1 MSTAE
6 VETGLVLGPELNG
19 TSMTPEEFDAVEE
32 ADELYVYELIRGVL
46 VVSPSPLDTERG
58 PNEML
63 GHLLLTY
70 RQQHPRG
77 SSLDWTLP
85 EHTMKTAGN
94 RRRADRV
101 IWAGLGRMPDTRR
114 DLPSI
119 VAEFVS
125 TGKRNR
131 HRDYEE
137 KREEYQTAGI
147 GEYWLIDRFRRIMT
161 VFRNQSGRLSK
172 KVIQEHE
179 VYRTPLLPGFE
190 LPLSEILGVVDMLEG
205 ARRKKPRRSNGKSR
219 KVRKRKA

>member
-6 VETGLVLGPELNG
+6 VETPVKLGPELNG
-19 TSMTPEEFDAVEE
+19 TSMTPAEFDAVEDV
-32 ADELYVYELIRGVL
+32 DELYVYELIRRVL

-63 GHLLLTY
+63 GYLLLTY
-70 RQQHPRG
+70 RHQHPRG
-77 SSLDWTLP
+77 SSLNWTLP

-114 DLPSI
+114 DLPTI

-125 TGKRNR
+125 AGKRSR
-131 HRDYEE
+131 RRDYEE
-137 KREEYQTAGI
+137 KRQEYQTAGI
-147 GEYWLIDRFRRIMT
+147 GEYWLIDRFQRIMT
-161 VFRNQSGRLSK
+161 VFRNQAGRLSK
-172 KVIQEHE
+172 KVIQEQE

-205 ARRKKPRRSNGKSR
+205 ARHKRPSRANGKGTR
-219 KVRKRKA
+219 GGKRKA